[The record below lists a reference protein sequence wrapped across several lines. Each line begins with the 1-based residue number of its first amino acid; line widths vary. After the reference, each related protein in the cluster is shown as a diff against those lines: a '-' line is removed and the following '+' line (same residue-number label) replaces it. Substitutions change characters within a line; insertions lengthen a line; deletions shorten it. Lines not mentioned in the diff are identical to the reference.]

1 MKSKWLLISS
11 ISTVLGMV
19 AGTVYLFLAE
29 HSLLLNNNRLVL
41 SAFWSTFVLW
51 AFILMF
57 IIALLF
63 NVLAFTE
70 DKKPQ
75 LLKTFHSLRLV
86 FQPESDKHSIFLQDA
101 EQYLSSLGQRI
112 HIEDVPEEYL
122 CIQGQQQKL
131 VYIQRE
137 CQQEVDISQIR
148 MLFQKMLSTEIRT
161 GIVISYYGFS
171 SQSRIFAKEA
181 NITLIDVRGLK
192 KQQKIISKQQLAMI

>member
-29 HSLLLNNNRLVL
+29 HSLLLHNNRLVL
-41 SAFWSTFVLW
+41 SAFWSAFVLW
-51 AFILMF
+51 AFVLMF
-57 IIALLF
+57 ILALIF

-70 DKKPQ
+70 DK
-75 LLKTFHSLRLV
+75 HSPLSKIFRSVRLM
-86 FQPESDKHSIFLQDA
+86 FQPEADKHSIFLQDA
-101 EQYLSSLGQRI
+101 EHYLSSLGQRI
-112 HIEDVPEEYL
+112 HIEDVPEHYL

-131 VYIQRE
+131 VYIQKE

-148 MLFQKMLSTEIRT
+148 MLFQKMLSAEIRK

-171 SQSRIFAKEA
+171 SLSRIFAKEA

-192 KQQKIISKQQLAMI
+192 KQRKIISKQQLAMI